1 MEHSSA
7 RLGVA
12 AGERQSRRVLL
23 KVSVTVRRCHA
34 DDTPFREQTYTLVVS
49 ENGALILLA
58 ASVEK
63 GEMLRLMH
71 RITGQELDC
80 KVVYIGP
87 KQGDKTEVGIEFL
100 LPGRQFWQ
108 IDFPPEGYKPPVE

>member
-1 MEHSSA
+1 MQQSPLKLGLASA
-7 RLGVA
+7 DR
-12 AGERQSRRVLL
+12 RSRRVLL
-23 KVSVTVRRCHA
+23 KVSITVRGCHA
-34 DDTPFREQTYTLVVS
+34 DGTPFREQTQTLVVS
-49 ENGALILLA
+49 ENGALILLV

-63 GEMLRLMH
+63 GETLRLMH

-87 KQGDKTEVGIEFL
+87 KQGDKAEVGIEFL

-108 IDFPPEGYKPPVE
+108 IDFPPEAYKPPVD